1 MHDICHGGHDHG
13 QATAHGRAMETNR
26 TTSPARTPET
36 QRGTSARTGSCSA
49 YRNPVRLAN
58 RHPVGASSAG
68 NGLRLRNDLL
78 ASIARLAH
86 RWRMGEDLASVS
98 ERTGEGGRHRL
109 VDCRD
114 RQLFDAGAFWGAKTG
129 PNPTDRGKNGTKRHL
144 ITDGAGTPLAIEHTA
159 ANVHDS
165 NLAIPLVDAIPPI
178 KRPRGRPRRRPEV
191 VLADRAYDA
200 EEKIREPLRQ
210 RGILPLIAE
219 RNTAHGSGL
228 GQYRYVV
235 EAAFDWLF
243 NQRRLR
249 VRYEKRDDIHQAFL
263 IIGCLLICWN
273 RVLEFC

>member
-1 MHDICHGGHDHG
+1 M
-13 QATAHGRAMETNR
+13 A
-26 TTSPARTPET
+26 
-36 QRGTSARTGSCSA
+36 
-49 YRNPVRLAN
+49 V
-58 RHPVGASSAG
+58 
-68 NGLRLRNDLL
+68 
-78 ASIARLAH
+78 
-86 RWRMGEDLASVS
+86 
-98 ERTGEGGRHRL
+98 
-109 VDCRD
+109 
-114 RQLFDAGAFWGAKTG
+114 
-129 PNPTDRGKNGTKRHL
+129 
-144 ITDGAGTPLAIEHTA
+144 EHTA

-165 NLAIPLVDAIPPI
+165 NMAIPLVDAIPPI
-178 KRPRGRPRRRPEV
+178 KQPIGGPRRRPEV

-200 EEKIREPLRQ
+200 EDKIRKPLRR

-219 RNTAHGSGL
+219 RNTPHGSGL